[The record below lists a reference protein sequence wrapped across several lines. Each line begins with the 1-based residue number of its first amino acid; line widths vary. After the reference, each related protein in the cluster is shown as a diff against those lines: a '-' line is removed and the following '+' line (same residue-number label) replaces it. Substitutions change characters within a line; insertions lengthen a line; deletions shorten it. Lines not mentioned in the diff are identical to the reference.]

1 MKNEQSNI
9 PKLSN
14 SCQTGKNCLHTTE
27 RPEPR
32 RKRPRFISLSDEE
45 LDNLIFELI
54 CIRNNRRENDR
65 QLTEALAK
73 FHQQTPE
80 P

>member
-9 PKLSN
+9 PKPSN
-14 SCQTGKNCLHTTE
+14 SLQIGKNCLHNAE

-32 RKRPRFISLSDEE
+32 RTRPRLLSLSDEE

-54 CIRNNRRENDR
+54 RIRDNRRENDR

>member
-9 PKLSN
+9 PKHSKTL
-14 SCQTGKNCLHTTE
+14 QTGKNCFHTTE
-27 RPEPR
+27 SSEPR
-32 RKRPRFISLSDEE
+32 PPRFISLSDEE

-54 CIRNNRRENDR
+54 RIRNNRRENDR

-73 FHQQTPE
+73 FYQQFPE